1 MGTLKTLIE
10 AMDVLKFYCNK
21 KGYTI
26 IEDSDNTYNCV
37 LKVDAKDKDNI
48 EHEIYLK
55 DEDGY
60 LLVDECYMD
69 YSKGNKTFYQFGNE
83 IILGRI
89 HEDDLW
95 MSVYESLMYRAGQLN
110 LREKYPVKAEPAF
123 LSNLAHEFCFQ
134 YRNSSNLRIEDID
147 KFIKKELG

>member
-1 MGTLKTLIE
+1 ME

-37 LKVDAKDKDNI
+37 LKVNAKDKDNI
-48 EHEIYLK
+48 EHEISLK

-60 LLVDECYMD
+60 LLVDNCCMD
-69 YSKGNKTFYQFGNE
+69 YSKKEKAFYQFGNK
-83 IILGRI
+83 ITLGRI

-95 MSVYESLMYRAGQLN
+95 MTVYESLMYRAGQLN
-110 LREKYPVKAEPAF
+110 LREVFPAKAEPAF
-123 LSNLAHEFCFQ
+123 LSNLAHEFCDQ
-134 YRNSSNLRIEDID
+134 YRNNSNVCLEDVH